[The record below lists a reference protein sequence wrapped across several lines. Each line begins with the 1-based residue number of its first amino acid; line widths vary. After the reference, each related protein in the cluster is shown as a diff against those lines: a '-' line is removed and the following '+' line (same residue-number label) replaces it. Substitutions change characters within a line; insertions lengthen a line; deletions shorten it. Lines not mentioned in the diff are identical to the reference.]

1 MPFHRVAVNIDSD
14 RSCAKRVAFAA
25 AIAGRYGGEVV
36 GVYARL
42 PNPAVAASVWPA
54 LPKNDVMDRLRELH
68 GAEVDAHIGRL
79 RPQFEEAAG
88 DVPTDWLEAGGDR
101 AAAMIRAAQT
111 AALLVVAQPHE
122 GDPLNYLTRESVSDI
137 VMRSGRPVLF
147 HPYIGAD
154 PDFRRILVAW
164 DGSREAVRAFNDAA
178 PFMDGAEVLFLT
190 VAPDSEQKVSAG
202 DAALL
207 TGFAGRMG
215 ATASF
220 AEHIAHDI
228 RVSDVVMSRA
238 ADHSANLVVMG
249 GYSHSRFRELV
260 LGGATRDILDQMP
273 VPVLMSH

>member
-1 MPFHRVAVNIDSD
+1 MAFHRVAANIDSD
-14 RSCAKRVAFAA
+14 RSCTKRVAFAA
-25 AIAGRYGGEVV
+25 AIAGRFGGELV

-42 PNPAVAASVWPA
+42 PNPALAASVWPA
-54 LPKNDVMDRLRELH
+54 LPNNDAMDRMREVH
-68 GAEVDAHIGRL
+68 GAEVDTHIGKL
-79 RPQFEEAAG
+79 RPEFEAAAG
-88 DVPTDWLEAGGDR
+88 DVPTDWLEAEGDR

-111 AALLVVAQPHE
+111 ASLLVVAQPDE

-154 PDFRRILVAW
+154 PGLRRILVAW

-178 PFMDGAEVLFLT
+178 PFMDGADVLFLT
-190 VAPDSEQKVSAG
+190 VAPDSEQTPSPG
-202 DAALL
+202 DAERL

-215 ATASF
+215 AKASF
-220 AEHIAHDI
+220 AEHIAEDI

-238 ADHSANLVVMG
+238 ADHGADLVVMG

>member
-1 MPFHRVAVNIDSD
+1 MAFHRVAVNVDGD
-14 RSCAKRVAFAA
+14 RACAKRVAFAA
-25 AIAGRYGGEVV
+25 AIARRYGGELV
-36 GVYARL
+36 GVFARL
-42 PNPAVAASVWPA
+42 PNPAVSASVWPA
-54 LPKNDVMDRLRELH
+54 LPNNEVMDRLRAVH
-68 GAEVDAHIGRL
+68 GAEIDAHIGRL
-79 RPQFEEAAG
+79 RPEFEAAAG
-88 DVPTDWLEAGGDR
+88 EVPTDWLEAEGDR
-101 AAAMIRAAQT
+101 AAAMIRAAQSS
-111 AALLVVAQPHE
+111 ALLVIAQPDE

-154 PDFRRILVAW
+154 PEFRRILVAW

-178 PFMDGAEVLFLT
+178 PFMDGADVLFLT
-190 VAPDSEQKVSAG
+190 VAPDSEQKASAG
-202 DAALL
+202 DADRL

-215 ATASF
+215 AAASV

-228 RVSDVVMSRA
+228 RVGDVVMSRA
-238 ADHSANLVVMG
+238 ADHSADLVVMG

>member
-1 MPFHRVAVNIDSD
+1 MTFHRVAVNVDSD
-14 RSCAKRVAFAA
+14 RACAARVAFAA
-25 AIAGRYGGEVV
+25 GIARRFGAELA

-42 PNPAVAASVWPA
+42 PNPAGAASVWPA
-54 LPKNDVMDRLRELH
+54 LPNNDAMDRLRAVH
-68 GAEVDAHIGRL
+68 DAEVAAHIGRL
-79 RPQFEEAAG
+79 RPEFEAAAG
-88 DVPTDWLEAGGDR
+88 DLPTDWLEFSGDR
-101 AAAMIRAAQT
+101 AAAMIRAAQA
-111 AALLVVAQPHE
+111 AALLVVAQPDE

-154 PDFRRILVAW
+154 PAFRRILVAW

-190 VAPDSEQKVSAG
+190 VAPDSEQTASAA
-202 DAALL
+202 DADRL
-207 TGFAGRMG
+207 TGFAARMG

-238 ADHSANLVVMG
+238 ADHGADLVVMG

>member
-1 MPFHRVAVNIDSD
+1 MAFDRVAVNIDGD
-14 RSCAKRVAFAA
+14 KSCDKRVAFAA
-25 AIAGRYGGEVV
+25 AIAGRFGGELV

-54 LPKNDVMDRLRELH
+54 LPNNEVMDRLRELH
-68 GAEVDAHIGRL
+68 GAEVDAHVGRL
-79 RPQFEEAAG
+79 RPQFEAAAG
-88 DVPTDWLEAGGDR
+88 DVPTDWLEADGDR
-101 AAAMIRAAQT
+101 AAAMIRAAQA
-111 AALLVVAQPHE
+111 AALLVLAQPDE
-122 GDPLNYLTRESVSDI
+122 QDPLNYLTRESVSDI
-137 VMRSGRPVLF
+137 VMQSGRPVLF
-147 HPYIGAD
+147 HPYVGAD
-154 PDFRRILVAW
+154 PAFGRILVAW

-190 VAPDSEQKVSAG
+190 VAPDSERKAPAG
-202 DAALL
+202 DTERL
-207 TGFAGRMG
+207 TAFAGRMG
-215 ATASF
+215 ARASF

-238 ADHSANLVVMG
+238 ADHDADLVVMG